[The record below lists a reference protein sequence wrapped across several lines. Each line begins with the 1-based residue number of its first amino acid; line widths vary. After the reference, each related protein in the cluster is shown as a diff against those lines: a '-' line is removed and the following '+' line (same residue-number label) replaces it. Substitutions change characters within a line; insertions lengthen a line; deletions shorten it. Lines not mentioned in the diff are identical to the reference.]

1 MLLDASFA
9 YFDSEAYSNS
19 ISGGD
24 LDQSFINTH
33 GYLGLHT
40 LSRRLRYVFIIGE
53 LFYNGGFKT
62 KDQVVVTPGPS

>member
-33 GYLGLHT
+33 RYFGLHT
-40 LSRRLRYVFIIGE
+40 LSRRMQYVF
-53 LFYNGGFKT
+53 L
-62 KDQVVVTPGPS
+62 